1 MKHTLLM
8 LSDLWEVRLGCLGS
22 TVIVGLLLILM
33 DANTDGCQAD
43 AQALYDDD
51 STDDDDSAVLWPL
64 VEQIMTAD
72 PSSPPTLPLPTEK
85 TVAKSVEV
93 QSPAQVQVQ
102 IQAEVHEMI
111 QAKVHE
117 MVDAADSLLILDAYL
132 TDKEAVENG
141 TAPEGFEMPPLD
153 YYKQAEITV
162 PLTKQQQDDLTQGD
176 E

>member
-8 LSDLWEVRLGCLGS
+8 LSDLWEVRWGCLGS
-22 TVIVGLLLILM
+22 TAIVGLLLILM

-43 AQALYDDD
+43 AQALYDD
-51 STDDDDSAVLWPL
+51 SADDDDSAVLWPL

-72 PSSPPTLPLPTEK
+72 PSLPPPLPLPTEK

-111 QAKVHE
+111 QAEVHE

-153 YYKQAEITV
+153 YYKKMGV
-162 PLTKQQQDDLTQGD
+162 LRPLTAPPPDS